1 MTTWGSLQRK
11 KTKQTKQNKNR
22 QYKCLGPCMDF
33 FILSFLKDIQR
44 SSLDDGCRLLLV
56 CQDDH
61 NSVKLGKIPDTT
73 GSNAAPSITEHLLC
87 FIDGWRH
94 LLLHLWYILTMI
106 WTKNVKF
113 HHSRRHVATNYQ
125 SSSCVIRHSSE
136 FFVPNSLN
144 GFLTANLQL
153 KPFLMRLEQFTVNAS
168 TDGSVESFRSCIMSL
183 LSIMWTQLWII
194 TWARCLF
201 LVLEWLTGW
210 CQVALQTTNK

>member
-1 MTTWGSLQRK
+1 
-11 KTKQTKQNKNR
+11 
-22 QYKCLGPCMDF
+22 
-33 FILSFLKDIQR
+33 
-44 SSLDDGCRLLLV
+44 
-56 CQDDH
+56 
-61 NSVKLGKIPDTT
+61 
-73 GSNAAPSITEHLLC
+73 
-87 FIDGWRH
+87 
-94 LLLHLWYILTMI
+94 MI

-125 SSSCVIRHSSE
+125 CSSCVIRHSSE

-168 TDGSVESFRSCIMSL
+168 TDGSVESLRSCIMSL

-210 CQVALQTTNK
+210 CQVALQTNKQKKIPLKNGQVQELDWKRVQKKKKKNFWKFVKRGWRTVTQDHFNKKSLTYWKVFVFKFLLIRSKASLPFHTSLP

>member
-1 MTTWGSLQRK
+1 
-11 KTKQTKQNKNR
+11 
-22 QYKCLGPCMDF
+22 
-33 FILSFLKDIQR
+33 
-44 SSLDDGCRLLLV
+44 
-56 CQDDH
+56 
-61 NSVKLGKIPDTT
+61 
-73 GSNAAPSITEHLLC
+73 
-87 FIDGWRH
+87 
-94 LLLHLWYILTMI
+94 MI

-125 SSSCVIRHSSE
+125 CSSCVIRHSSE

-168 TDGSVESFRSCIMSL
+168 TDGSVESLRSCIMSL

-210 CQVALQTTNK
+210 CQVALQTNKQKKIPLKKWSGTRTWLKTSTKKKIKKKTFESLSKEAGELLLKTTLTKSLWLTGKFLFLSFCL